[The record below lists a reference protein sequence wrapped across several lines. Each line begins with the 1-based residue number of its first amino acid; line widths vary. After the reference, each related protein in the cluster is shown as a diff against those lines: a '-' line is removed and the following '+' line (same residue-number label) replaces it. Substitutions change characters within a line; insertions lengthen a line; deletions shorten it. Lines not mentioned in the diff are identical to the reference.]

1 MGLIR
6 FLAIVALGYLLFKL
20 IGRFLLPYLT
30 RKVVKKAAA
39 QMEEQLKRQQEGEKI
54 YQDGKV
60 TIRKPKE
67 QNSASNKNSSDR
79 DEYVD
84 YEEV

>member
-6 FLAIVALGYLLFKL
+6 FLAILALVYLLFKL

-30 RKVVKKAAA
+30 RKVVKKAAE

-67 QNSASNKNSSDR
+67 PHSSGNRNASDK

-84 YEEV
+84 FEEV